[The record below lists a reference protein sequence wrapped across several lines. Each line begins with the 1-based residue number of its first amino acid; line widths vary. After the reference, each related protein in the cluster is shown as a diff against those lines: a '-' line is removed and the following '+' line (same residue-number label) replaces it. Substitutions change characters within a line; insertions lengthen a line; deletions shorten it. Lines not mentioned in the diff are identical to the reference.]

1 MSAAIDVVKV
11 FTDDNIPTL
20 GNPAG
25 VFVADALP
33 SEETMQFIAIK
44 AAQPMTA
51 FVAPRGRQKNKFDIR
66 YYDLGGRVCHIC
78 GHATLAATAC
88 LARRAL
94 RERHKKL
101 SFLS

>member
-1 MSAAIDVVKV
+1 MSADIAIVRV
-11 FTDDNIPTL
+11 FTDDSILTL

-25 VFVADALP
+25 VFIACSLP
-33 SEETMQFIAIK
+33 SEEKMQFIANK

-51 FVAPRGRQKNKFDIR
+51 FIALRGTQENTFDIR

-88 LARRAL
+88 LARRSL
-94 RERHKKL
+94 RERRKKL
-101 SFLS
+101 SLLS